1 MVVELAQRRLR
12 SVRAAA
18 LAGVL
23 LLSACADGGGAD
35 YAAAVERWEGS
46 GLQDYRFTW
55 ERTAMIGRTRAVVEV
70 RDGKVVNTRMLH
82 DDLEMARAT
91 VPTTVEDVFRD
102 VRLAQ
107 READKVE
114 ATYNADLG
122 YPREVRVD
130 AISRAID
137 DEYEFRILSPVAL
150 SESSG

>member
-1 MVVELAQRRLR
+1 M
-12 SVRAAA
+12 
-18 LAGVL
+18 
-23 LLSACADGGGAD
+23 
-35 YAAAVERWEGS
+35 
-46 GLQDYRFTW
+46 
-55 ERTAMIGRTRAVVEV
+55 
-70 RDGKVVNTRMLH
+70 
-82 DDLEMARAT
+82 
-91 VPTTVEDVFRD
+91 EDVFRD

-137 DEYEFRILSPVAL
+137 DEYEFRILSLVGL